1 VPPINRTQA
10 LVLGFVTVSLA
21 VLVLILVL
29 APELYDA
36 QLAPIGLA
44 GNEELRIA
52 FFVAIATLIAL
63 LGAGTVRRWRW
74 TFWLILIAFAA
85 GVLRIPLFGLQLFGL
100 IPLEVPLWYAG
111 LQAAIGLAQ
120 LAIAWAMWI
129 GYRRGG
135 PWGEF

>member
-10 LVLGFVTVSLA
+10 LVLGFVAVSVA
-21 VLVLILVL
+21 VLVLILLV

-44 GNEELRIA
+44 GNEELRIG
-52 FFVAIATLIAL
+52 FFLAIAALIAIL
-63 LGAGTVRRWRW
+63 AAGTLKRWRW
-74 TFWLILIAFAA
+74 AFWLILIAFAA
-85 GVLRIPLFGLQLFGL
+85 GVVRAPVFGLQLIGL
-100 IPLEVPLWYAG
+100 IPLDVPLWYAA

-120 LAIAWAMWI
+120 LGIALAMWA

>member
-1 VPPINRTQA
+1 MSPINRTQA
-10 LVLGFVTVSLA
+10 LVLGFVALSLA
-21 VLVLILVL
+21 VLVLILLL

-44 GNEELRIA
+44 GNQELRIG
-52 FFVAIATLIAL
+52 FFVAIAALIAL
-63 LGAGTVRRWRW
+63 LGAGTVRRWHW

-85 GVLRIPLFGLQLFGL
+85 GALRIPLLGLQLSGV
-100 IPLEVPLWYAG
+100 IPLEVPLWYAA
-111 LQAAIGLAQ
+111 LQAAIGLVQ
-120 LAIAWAMWI
+120 LVIAWTMWI